1 MDQAPEQQPRIPGVA
16 YKKVTRHRQETTVLD
31 GIPSTRTVAYD
42 AWVPKPPRDWDALIL
57 RGVTAVAISFT
68 VIAVVATAASV
79 GGLLSKMVPAVVAYG
94 MGAVFT
100 LAWLY
105 CLAIEW
111 LNRISPERAV
121 HAKVGGW
128 IALLISMGA
137 VYAYGHTLHQDYAGV
152 FGACIDL
159 LAKGSWWLLLRQHA
173 VPLDASVAH
182 WVVDQEQ
189 KLVGRSLLR
198 GRIARLNSNE
208 AYARAVGGTEFRAA
222 DAILNSVETAPA
234 ALAPEPP
241 AAPPVD
247 PAVSAPV
254 PQASVPSV
262 PPVSPAAEEQP
273 PPVPPVAPIDRPQ
286 IAAICRQEIGVN
298 PKVSDAD
305 LVEAVKKAGHAD
317 RPNLFDTV
325 RRTARR
331 IDPSRKAS

>member
-1 MDQAPEQQPRIPGVA
+1 MNQAPEQQPRIPGVA
-16 YKKVTRHRQETTVLD
+16 YKKVTRYWTETTDLD
-31 GIPSTRTVAYD
+31 GKTSTREVPYE

-57 RGVTAVAISFT
+57 RGVTTVAISFT

-79 GGLLSKMVPAVVAYG
+79 GGLLSKMVPGVVAYG

-137 VYAYGHTLHQDYAGV
+137 VYAYGHTLGQDYAGA

-173 VPLDASVAH
+173 VPLSARVAH

-189 KLVGRSLLR
+189 KVAGRSLLR
-198 GRIARLNSNE
+198 SRIARLNAND
-208 AYARAVGGTEFRAA
+208 AYERAVGGAEYQAA
-222 DAILNSVETAPA
+222 DAILASVETAPA
-234 ALAPEPP
+234 ALAPQPP

-247 PAVSAPV
+247 PAATAPV
-254 PQASVPSV
+254 PPASVPS
-262 PPVSPAAEEQP
+262 VSPAAEEQQ

-286 IAAICRQEIGVN
+286 IAAICRQEIGAN
-298 PKVSDAD
+298 PKASDAD
-305 LVEAVKKAGHAD
+305 LVEAVKKAGHPD